1 MAESIVM
8 QSGMGSAAEAER
20 KRPFDRLASFRVLY
34 LAIFAFMLLYIL
46 SVELSET
53 ILHNYFQ
60 VAVKEATRVSPT
72 DGPIVPQIYSQVGQ
86 LIHASPWVTL
96 GGVKVQVTVLGSDGA
111 TPLYVGSG
119 RVIPSVP
126 PPSLDAAMHEA
137 VRLLP
142 AISDVFVSVPHGAVL
157 SMGIF
162 TLYGAVLLVG
172 LFFYNRAIAR
182 HEAARLAGVIQA
194 REAAAGRARS
204 IEHELSAV
212 KSRLDELEP
221 GERAQS
227 EEIQTLQRERAALRS
242 KLGELAQREAELRAG
257 ERQRS
262 TELEEERQA
271 LEDLLEETLEDV
283 NQKEGEISELQDRL
297 KTVAKKEPGGS
308 SKSREAERLS
318 RRMKTLYKTL
328 AFDDRAIADLV
339 GLRDEAMKLR
349 AEEALKRLSDDSE
362 SAAVRRKVGGLP
374 PQLSIFELGFAG
386 KGRIYYSRGEA
397 NIYRILAI
405 GAKNSQQKDMEYLS
419 RLST

>member
-8 QSGMGSAAEAER
+8 QSGVGTAAEAER
-20 KRPFDRLASFRVLY
+20 KSPFDRLASFRVLY

-46 SVELSET
+46 SVELAET

-86 LIHASPWVTL
+86 LIHDSPWVTI
-96 GGVKVQVTVLGSDGA
+96 GGVRVQVMVLGADGL

-119 RVIPSVP
+119 RVISSVP
-126 PPSLDAAMHEA
+126 PPSLDAAMYEA

-157 SMGIF
+157 STGIF
-162 TLYGAVLLVG
+162 MLYGAVLLVG
-172 LFFYNRAIAR
+172 LFFYNRAVAQR
-182 HEAARLAGVIQA
+182 EAARLAGVIRA
-194 REAAAGRARS
+194 REAAAGRARN
-204 IEHELSAV
+204 IEQELSSV
-212 KSRLDELEP
+212 RRRLDELEP
-221 GERAQS
+221 SERAHS
-227 EEIQTLQRERAALRS
+227 DEIQALQRERASLRS
-242 KLGELAQREAELRAG
+242 KLGELAEREAELQAG

-271 LEDLLEETLEDV
+271 LEELLEETLEDV
-283 NQKEGEISELQDRL
+283 NQKESEISELQDRL
-297 KTVAKKEPGGS
+297 KSAAKKEPSGS
-308 SKSREAERLS
+308 SKSREAERLT
-318 RRMKTLYKTL
+318 RRMKTLYKNV

-386 KGRIYYSRGEA
+386 KGRIYYSRGEGA
-397 NIYRILAI
+397 AYRVLAI